1 MMRGGRPDRAAR
13 KGVENLAGNISAP
26 GQARWSSKAAFVLA
40 ATGSAVGLGNL
51 WRFPTEAG
59 NNGGG
64 AFVLLYILCV
74 VLIAMPLL
82 LAESLIGRHGQRSTI
97 ASAAYLARQSGA
109 SPVVGR
115 ASSRVVLPP
124 FYRRSE
130 TKAGRRSER
139 KFLTA

>member
-1 MMRGGRPDRAAR
+1 M
-13 KGVENLAGNISAP
+13 
-26 GQARWSSKAAFVLA
+26 LA

-82 LAESLIGRHGQRSTI
+82 LAESLIGRHCS
-97 ASAAYLARQSGA
+97 SA
-109 SPVVGR
+109 SP
-115 ASSRVVLPP
+115 STPP
-124 FYRRSE
+124 SPATSPRR
-130 TKAGRRSER
+130 
-139 KFLTA
+139 